1 MKTLKKLK
9 LVESSEEIKLSYL
22 EKSDNSLRSAKILH
36 KNNLFENSVS
46 MSYYVMY
53 NSLTSLLFKIGIIA
67 IFFGIGLGLGM
78 ISGSDEGT
86 REIYMPASIFIFTGI
101 GFVIANL
108 VGNKMRE
115 KYKAE
120 NN

>member
-1 MKTLKKLK
+1 MEGTIAVFIPIIMLLVIGLIFVTYFYFRSRERQMLIEKGLSAEDIKQFFDRKKD
-9 LVESSEEIKLSYL
+9 Y
-22 EKSDNSLRSAKILH
+22 
-36 KNNLFENSVS
+36 SV
-46 MSYYVMY
+46 
-53 NSLTSLLFKIGIIA
+53 LIKIGIIS

-78 ISGSDEGT
+78 ISGNNET
-86 REIYMPASIFIFTGI
+86 AREIYMPASIFIFTGL
-101 GFVIANL
+101 GFVVANL